1 MATLAQ
7 VVVGF
12 KQLLAQGQKDKT
24 KSVKDNCYLYFTD
37 GDLQIFFL
45 TEVT

>member
-1 MATLAQ
+1 MTTLAQ

-24 KSVKDNCYLYFTD
+24 KSVKDLV
-37 GDLQIFFL
+37 
-45 TEVT
+45 VTCISQMEIYKVF

>member
-1 MATLAQ
+1 MTTLAQ

-12 KQLLAQGQKDKT
+12 KQLLAQGHKDKT
-24 KSVKDNCYLYFTD
+24 KAVKDNCYLYFTD
-37 GDLQIFFL
+37 GDLQSFL